1 MDVSLDWRK
10 RARVWIVGA
19 ALGAGVIACSEDLE
33 GGAACPALCSGQ
45 NVTVFDTTIEAVS
58 LDTSLVGIP
67 AFGNDGSLYLAF
79 RGDTLDVRSVVRFD
93 SIPSTFN
100 KGGGDSAI
108 TRLDSAYL
116 LLRVNA
122 IGTKV
127 KGPVRINLFDV
138 DTTEADTSVAVVRTL
153 FRPDR
158 LIGGSTLDT
167 NQVRDS
173 LRVYFSNGPL
183 LAKIAGKKRLRVG
196 IQATS
201 AQGVEINLGSIDGGQ
216 TPLLRF
222 DPAPEDT
229 AISPLSISPLSQT
242 PSDDAHQASDFL
254 DYIVV
259 LKAPLP
265 PTGPVLSVGGLPNRR
280 AFLRFDIPA
289 RILDSSTV
297 LRATLIL
304 TQQPNRAIDPK
315 DTLVVVPELVRA
327 GPEVLD
333 LRRAAI
339 LTDPFAFDTIR
350 VAPGDS
356 GTRLIEMASAVRQ
369 WATVSSAALS
379 QQRAIIL
386 RTSRQGTSAFE
397 VLISS
402 REAPVAL
409 RPRLRVNYARRTS
422 FGIP

>member
-1 MDVSLDWRK
+1 M
-10 RARVWIVGA
+10 
-19 ALGAGVIACSEDLE
+19 
-33 GGAACPALCSGQ
+33 P
-45 NVTVFDTTIEAVS
+45 
-58 LDTSLVGIP
+58 
-67 AFGNDGSLYLAF
+67 
-79 RGDTLDVRSVVRFD
+79 
-93 SIPSTFN
+93 
-100 KGGGDSAI
+100 
-108 TRLDSAYL
+108 
-116 LLRVNA
+116 
-122 IGTKV
+122 
-127 KGPVRINLFDV
+127 
-138 DTTEADTSVAVVRTL
+138 
-153 FRPDR
+153 
-158 LIGGSTLDT
+158 
-167 NQVRDS
+167 
-173 LRVYFSNGPL
+173 
-183 LAKIAGKKRLRVG
+183 
-196 IQATS
+196 
-201 AQGVEINLGSIDGGQ
+201 
-216 TPLLRF
+216 
-222 DPAPEDT
+222 
-229 AISPLSISPLSQT
+229 
-242 PSDDAHQASDFL
+242 
-254 DYIVV
+254 
-259 LKAPLP
+259 KAPLP

-327 GPEVLD
+327 GVEVLD